1 MKYHETHK
9 GQFWFALLLVVGVML
24 HLNSAQA
31 APAAGAPDTANAAPS
46 AQRKVAPDAD
56 DVAPDS
62 PRASLETYLQLCSR
76 GDYKQAARFLNV
88 PPSGTTRAP
97 ELARRLYIVLQRRV
111 SFDFDAISPKAFSS
125 SSHPSGYE
133 EVGRISEISGRG
145 ETLKL
150 IRKGAAGDDGY
161 WAFSQSVVLRV
172 DGWYSQLKDHW
183 FLDHLPDYLLR
194 QGPLDLMVWQWL
206 AIPILLLLAW
216 SISYVLSRISR
227 KILALVAARTSP
239 TWDDEL
245 VANLHGP
252 LTLTWMLI
260 LTSWALPW
268 LGLGVSA
275 DQFGWGLVRG
285 GFFFTGFWVLSRL
298 VEAWGKRLI
307 SSQWAQ
313 ERSVSGALINLGV
326 RVGKIAVLVL
336 AVLALISALGY
347 PAGSLLAGLGVGGLA
362 VALGAQKTLENLFG
376 AFSIGVDQ
384 PFHEGDFVK
393 VDDVLGNVE
402 SIGLRSTR
410 IRTLDRTLVTI
421 PNGRLSE
428 MRVESYSARDRIRLA
443 CSLGLVYG
451 TTGDQM
457 RRVVAGLENILNS
470 HPKIVPNATVVRFSG
485 FNDSWLTVDVMAW
498 FLTADW
504 NEFQSIRQEIYIQFM
519 DCVRMAG
526 TTFAYP
532 TQTLQLEKPI
542 D

>member
-1 MKYHETHK
+1 MYQQTRR
-9 GQFWFALLLVVGVML
+9 GQFWFALLLVVSVVT
-24 HLNSAQA
+24 HLSCARA
-31 APAAGAPDTANAAPS
+31 APAAGAPDVPNAAPNTL
-46 AQRKVAPDAD
+46 RKVTQDID
-56 DVAPDS
+56 EVAPDS

-88 PPSGTTRAP
+88 PPPSAGRAA

-111 SFDFDAISPKAFSS
+111 SFDFDSISPKSFNSS
-125 SSHPSGYE
+125 GHPSGYE
-133 EVGRISEISGRG
+133 EIGRIAESSGRG

-150 IRKGAAGDDGY
+150 VRKGAAGDDGY

-172 DGWYSQLKDHW
+172 DGWYSQLKEHW

-194 QGPLDLMVWQWL
+194 KGPLELMAWQWL

-216 SISYVLSRISR
+216 LISYVLSRISR
-227 KILALVAARTSP
+227 KVLALVAARTSP

-260 LTSWALPW
+260 LTCWAMPW

-285 GFFFTGFWVLSRL
+285 GFLFTGFWVLSRL

-313 ERSVSGALINLGV
+313 ERSISGALINLGV

-336 AVLALISALGY
+336 AVVALFSALGY

-376 AFSIGVDQ
+376 AFSIGADQ
-384 PFHEGDFVK
+384 PFREGDFIK
-393 VDDVLGNVE
+393 VDEVLGNVE

-428 MRVESYSARDRIRLA
+428 MRIESYSARDRIRLA
-443 CSLGLVYG
+443 CSIGLVYG

-457 RRVVAGLENILNS
+457 RRVVTGLENILNS
-470 HPKIVPNATVVRFSG
+470 HPKIAPNATVVRFSG
-485 FNDSWLTVDVMAW
+485 FNDSWLKVDVMAW

-519 DCVRMAG
+519 DCVREAG
-526 TTFAYP
+526 SAFAFP
-532 TQTLQLEKPI
+532 TQTLQLEKPLT
-542 D
+542 